1 VLQSKEKIHL
11 EIIKSVWI
19 FVKIGEII
27 GQGTFGQVR
36 LATHILTDEKVAV
49 KTLQKD
55 KIVEQ
60 SDIERVTREI
70 CILKILRHPNI
81 IQLYEVTLTNLDYW
95 N

>member
-1 VLQSKEKIHL
+1 M
-11 EIIKSVWI
+11 
-19 FVKIGEII
+19 
-27 GQGTFGQVR
+27 R

-81 IQLYEVTLTNLDYW
+81 IQLYEVEINKSR
-95 N
+95 